1 MSNTWQWT
9 GENDGKFLD
18 ARTDMWDPCT
28 MYKTVDFKWG
38 AAEHDA
44 PRVSNDN
51 LIVKALIEEND
62 FLRRRMWR
70 NFVAGTLMGAIA
82 MIAMFV
88 LTGQ

>member
-1 MSNTWQWT
+1 
-9 GENDGKFLD
+9 L
-18 ARTDMWDPCT
+18 
-28 MYKTVDFKWG
+28 
-38 AAEHDA
+38 
-44 PRVSNDN
+44 NDN

-70 NFVAGTLMGAIA
+70 NFVLGTTLGAIA